1 MKIYIEKADPYL
13 GSKKIL
19 VILMIA
25 GYISGALFL
34 ALGTKG
40 HFKPAPILALTTI
53 QENSLLAAS
62 NPAAPIRP
70 PKTLKMIIT
79 AYSSTPWETDDTP
92 LITASGETV
101 KEGIVANNMLPFGTE
116 IKIPEL
122 YGDKIFVVEDRMN
135 WTKGYYHID
144 IWFPDYCQAK
154 SFGAKI
160 TYIEVLES

>member
-1 MKIYIEKADPYL
+1 MKIYIEKEDHYL
-13 GSKKIL
+13 GTKRIL
-19 VILMIA
+19 AILMITGCIA
-25 GYISGALFL
+25 SVLVLTFGAKGRYEQESILE
-34 ALGTKG
+34 LG
-40 HFKPAPILALTTI
+40 TI

-62 NPAAPIRP
+62 NPAAPVRP

-92 LITASGETV
+92 FITASGETV

-116 IKIPEL
+116 IRIPEL